1 LRTADGRGIVF
12 QFVDDW
18 ANYVRFFRSDG
29 FTNYLMQ
36 SPNMRYMD
44 ARDWGGTWAMLV
56 QQNDGGNQIFFPAAY
71 SDERLKTNIAPT
83 QVDALAAIAA
93 VEVVEYDW
101 NEDGLTLGH
110 MHSELKHVEIG
121 VIGQQAVEHVPEMF
135 EAGPV
140 RRHRQK
146 RATCSTCRTRVSM
159 RRGNTSQSAGAMI
172 ADASLQQHAPIRC
185 SRFSSL
191 RDTQRRRRLLR
202 CFGRRRA
209 SASPMA

>member
-1 LRTADGRGIVF
+1 VDWILNTAGGMPWLRTADNSGIGF
-12 QFVDDW
+12 QFVEGP
-18 ANYVRFFRSDG
+18 YLRYFRNNG
-29 FTNYLMQ
+29 ETNYLLQ

-71 SDERLKTNIAPT
+71 SDERLKTNIQPT

-101 NEDGLTLGH
+101 NEDGLTIGH

-135 EAGPV
+135 EGGPV
-140 RRHRQK
+140 HLPNGDTEYRMTFHPEKAVPYLIRAIQQQQELIVALTTRLAAIEAAPSAGVY
-146 RATCSTCRTRVSM
+146 RATSV
-159 RRGNTSQSAGAMI
+159 GGQSN
-172 ADASLQQHAPIRC
+172 
-185 SRFSSL
+185 
-191 RDTQRRRRLLR
+191 
-202 CFGRRRA
+202 
-209 SASPMA
+209 